1 MGYGQEGGGCDA
13 VAEGYE
19 ARSYGGWEGGGGRG
33 GNEWG
38 AGVFKHCW
46 GHFFFLFSFLHTN
59 CSALFFFSNFSCFSL
74 GNFFLLPC
82 FLAKFFF
89 VGVLFCLSP
98 GDSGRHR
105 VGGSLGLCVYQS
117 DGKSATEIFS
127 SGLALSSCM
136 RTV

>member
-1 MGYGQEGGGCDA
+1 MGRRVAVVMRSRRVTRRGVMEGGK
-13 VAEGYE
+13 EGE
-19 ARSYGGWEGGGGRG
+19 EGVGMS
-33 GNEWG
+33 G
-38 AGVFKHCW
+38 AQGSSSIA
-46 GHFFFLFSFLHTN
+46 GAIFFFLFSFLHTN
-59 CSALFFFSNFSCFSL
+59 CSAFFFFSNFSCFSL

-89 VGVLFCLSP
+89 LGVLFCLSP